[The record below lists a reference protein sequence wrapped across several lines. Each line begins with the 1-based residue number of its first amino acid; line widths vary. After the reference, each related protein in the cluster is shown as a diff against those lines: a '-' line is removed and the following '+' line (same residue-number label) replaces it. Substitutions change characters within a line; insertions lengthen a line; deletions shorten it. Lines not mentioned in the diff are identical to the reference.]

1 MRALLISLVL
11 GVALVGCADH
21 IEEPRGTS
29 IEVIPVT
36 YQFKLTETN
45 QAQFAER
52 LSTFIE
58 KHPTMVTRA
67 EWKIQIA
74 GTHGDSLYQS
84 AKRQLIEAGVDSNRI
99 VYFKHQK
106 SGQFK
111 IEVAATVHQVKLE
124 ICHQERVGE
133 YGRGSLGCNTD
144 TSRWQS
150 MVNPQNAI

>member
-1 MRALLISLVL
+1 MRALIISVVL
-11 GVALVGCADH
+11 AAALVGCADH

-36 YQFKLTETN
+36 YQFKLTETS
-45 QAQFAER
+45 QEHLSER
-52 LSTFIE
+52 LNTFID
-58 KHPTMVTRA
+58 KHPTLVTRA
-67 EWKIQIA
+67 EWRIQIA
-74 GTHGDSLYQS
+74 GKNGDSLYQS
-84 AKRQLIEAGVDSNRI
+84 AKKQLIEAGVSSNRI

-111 IEVAATVHQVKLE
+111 VEVAATVHQVKLE
-124 ICHQERVGE
+124 ICHQEQVGK